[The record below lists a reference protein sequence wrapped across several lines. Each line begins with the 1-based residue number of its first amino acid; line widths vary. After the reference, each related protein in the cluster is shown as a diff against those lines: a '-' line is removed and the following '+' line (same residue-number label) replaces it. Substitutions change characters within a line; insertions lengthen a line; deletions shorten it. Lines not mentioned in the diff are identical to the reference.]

1 MGLWHTTIVAAFLK
15 AEKGHRLK
23 TSFTNFRSKMERR
36 NWEVHG
42 GRLSDKMAVKRL
54 NAMGIEA
61 KSWYDKGKESKSDM
75 SSQAPIEG
83 NFNQGRAKQHGHYF
97 NSFLIGLCSPV
108 RD

>member
-1 MGLWHTTIVAAFLK
+1 
-15 AEKGHRLK
+15 
-23 TSFTNFRSKMERR
+23 MERR

-61 KSWYDKGKESKSDM
+61 KSWYDKGKESKGDM
-75 SSQAPIEG
+75 SYQAPIEG
-83 NFNQGRAKQHGHYF
+83 NCNQGREGSKPHGNYF
-97 NSFLIGLCSPV
+97 NSFLIGLCSPI

>member
-1 MGLWHTTIVAAFLK
+1 
-15 AEKGHRLK
+15 
-23 TSFTNFRSKMERR
+23 MERR
-36 NWEVHG
+36 NWEIHG

-83 NFNQGRAKQHGHYF
+83 NFNQGREGSKQHGHYF
-97 NSFLIGLCSPV
+97 NSFFNRFMFSSPRLRICSGTYYLSNT
-108 RD
+108 